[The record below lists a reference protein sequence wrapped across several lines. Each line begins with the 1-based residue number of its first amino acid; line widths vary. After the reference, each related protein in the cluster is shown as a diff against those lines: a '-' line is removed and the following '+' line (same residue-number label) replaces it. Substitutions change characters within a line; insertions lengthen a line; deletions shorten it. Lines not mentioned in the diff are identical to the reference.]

1 MPDIHDLDDPKTY
14 SAIDPSGLG
23 RRLTSLP
30 DQCQAAWR
38 EVQFVTLPEHWTGS
52 DQVIIA
58 GMGGSAIA
66 GDLAADLASLQGTL
80 PVSVVRGFRLPFTP
94 NGRTLVLAC
103 SYSGNT
109 AETLSLFRQSVEA
122 GAAVV
127 AVTGGGDMAQQA
139 QAAQIPVVPVNAPG
153 EPRSAVGYNLML
165 VLGILNRLN
174 LVSTTDQDVATAIGD
189 LSRRVSSLE
198 PGVPTSNN
206 RAKQLALEL
215 QDRLPLVYGG
225 GLFSGVARRWK
236 TQLNENAKVWA
247 FFESIPEL
255 LHNAVESYSASPILS
270 QQLIA
275 VVLQPAAGREET
287 GQPYLVVAELLRRAG
302 VEHRVLQ
309 GSEGPP
315 LAQLLD
321 MLLLGDLVSYYLAV
335 LRGVDPSPTPTL
347 NTAKELMAGF

>member
-1 MPDIHDLDDPKTY
+1 LPDIHDLDDPKTY
-14 SAIDPSGLG
+14 SFIDPSGLG
-23 RRLTSLP
+23 RRLTTLP

-38 EVQFVTLPEHWTGS
+38 EVQRVTLPERWTGS

-80 PVSVVRGFRLPFTP
+80 PVTVVRGFRLPFKP
-94 NGRTLVLAC
+94 NGRTLLLAC

-109 AETLSLFRQSVEA
+109 AETLSLFRQGVES

-139 QAAQIPVVPVNAPG
+139 QAGQIPLVPVDAPG

-165 VLGILNRLN
+165 VLGVLNRLN
-174 LVSTTDQDVATAIGD
+174 LVSTTDQDVATALGD
-189 LSRRVSSLE
+189 LRRRVSALE
-198 PGVPTSNN
+198 PGVPTNDN
-206 RAKQLALEL
+206 PAKKLALEL
-215 QDRLPLVYGG
+215 QDRLPIIYGG

-255 LHNAVESYSASPILS
+255 LHNAVESYSASPMLS

-275 VVLQPAAGREET
+275 VVLQPNVGREET
-287 GQPYLVVAELLRRAG
+287 GQHYLVVAELLRRAG
-302 VEHRVLQ
+302 VEHRLLQ
-309 GSEGPP
+309 GTEGPP

-321 MLLLGDLVSYYLAV
+321 MLLLGDFVSYYLAV
-335 LRGVDPSPTPTL
+335 LRGVDPSPTPAID
-347 NTAKELMAGF
+347 TAKELLAGF